1 MRGHDGGPSTG
12 VGILA
17 RLSAAIMAVLALI
30 LIPMGAAGAQEA
42 YPPDAIVN
50 LIDPFGCAP
59 TGISGGIGKVQPG
72 STLTGTL
79 SISGVQVDQSTATV
93 PASGNARYSVVV
105 PPNTFGPA
113 VVTAS
118 GTNTA
123 GQPFT
128 LETTG
133 TIAPCPRRCRRPAAP
148 APARGSPLAW
158 RRSSPAASWSLSVL
172 AADVV
177 RQEREGHVRAP
188 SQRRGPRL

>member
-1 MRGHDGGPSTG
+1 MREHKGGVSTE
-12 VGILA
+12 VGTYA
-17 RLSAAIMAVLALI
+17 RLTAAIMAVVAII
-30 LIPMGAAGAQEA
+30 LIPIGAAGATPDPEA
-42 YPPDAIVN
+42 YPPDAITN

-59 TGISGGIGKVQPG
+59 TGISGVIGSVQPG

-79 SISGVQVDQSTATV
+79 FISGVQVYQSSTTA
-93 PASGNARYSVVV
+93 PASGNVGYSVVV

-133 TIAPCPRRCRRPAAP
+133 TIAPCPEELPQTGGSGTGRWITLGVAA
-148 APARGSPLAW
+148 
-158 RRSSPAASWSLSVL
+158 VL
-172 AADVV
+172 AGGFLVV
-177 RQEREGHVRAP
+177 VSTRRRRETTGA
-188 SQRRGPRL
+188 